1 MQWKTAYLRDAVAAG
16 QQGNFAKSRRMA
28 RLNRLPTNFRQD
40 IARRLRALTKGDHDH
55 RAIRLAAVRIGDG
68 RVIANSIDTGPR
80 GDPAER
86 IARNSSPLKLDR

>member
-16 QQGNFAKSRRMA
+16 QQGDFAKSRRMA
-28 RLNRLPTNFRQD
+28 RLNRLPTNLRQE
-40 IARRLRALTKGDHDH
+40 IPSRLSALTEGDHDH
-55 RAIRLAAVRIGDG
+55 GAVGLAAVRIGDG